1 MRDKHE
7 HGGREGWPAIRR
19 LMGKRSAFSGEA
31 GVTLVEVLIA
41 VAILSVAITGLVA
54 AFSTGSLS
62 IRKTDRLITAE
73 SLARSQLEFTK
84 SQTYLAAPSSYA
96 TVTPVPLGYSISSD
110 ATSISGRDAN
120 VQKITVTVQYEGDV
134 LLALEGFKLD
144 R

>member
-1 MRDKHE
+1 MWR
-7 HGGREGWPAIRR
+7 
-19 LMGKRSAFSGEA
+19 RSAFSGEA
-31 GVTLVEVLIA
+31 GATLVEVLIA